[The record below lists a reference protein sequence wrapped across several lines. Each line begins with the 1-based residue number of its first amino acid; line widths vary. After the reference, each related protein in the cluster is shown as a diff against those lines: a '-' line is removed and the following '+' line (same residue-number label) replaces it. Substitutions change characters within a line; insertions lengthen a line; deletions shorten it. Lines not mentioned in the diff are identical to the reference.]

1 MDDIIL
7 LEEAEERA
15 RWRGL
20 MLGVSVCLNVVLF
33 IAWMSEDA
41 ARSQSWMRFFMLAGC
56 IVAFLLTL
64 LGLRRLLAQID
75 AAPRREEP

>member
-1 MDDIIL
+1 
-7 LEEAEERA
+7 
-15 RWRGL
+15 
-20 MLGVSVCLNVVLF
+20 MLSVSMCLNVVLF